1 MSVQGALP
9 SALFDLKPR
18 RFIVALFAI
27 GALLLC
33 AFLMHAFEH
42 GQNHETTP
50 TAASLVHVAAAAGN
64 QSSPVSAGHGT
75 QSSVAQSGGV
85 ADHGDACGAGCGG
98 HDAIQLACRLAF
110 LTSLVFFALYLTRL
124 LATNDRLRERAMDTI
139 VSARAGPRPMTPSPQ
154 ELSISRT

>member
-85 ADHGDACGAGCGG
+85 ADHATRVAQAVADTTRYSSPACS
-98 HDAIQLACRLAF
+98 HF
-110 LTSLVFFALYLTRL
+110 
-124 LATNDRLRERAMDTI
+124 
-139 VSARAGPRPMTPSPQ
+139 
-154 ELSISRT
+154 